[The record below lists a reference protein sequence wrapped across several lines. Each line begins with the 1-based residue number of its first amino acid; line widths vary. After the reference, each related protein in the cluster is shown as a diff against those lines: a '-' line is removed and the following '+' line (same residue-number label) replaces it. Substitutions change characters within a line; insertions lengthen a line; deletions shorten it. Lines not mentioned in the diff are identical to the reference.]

1 MRKTPEFF
9 KRLEVKKV
17 IEKVLGDTRT
27 RLAPVA
33 ISATES
39 LNDDFTSVD
48 FSFRQFPKES
58 PVAVKDS
65 KGKGFIDG
73 LFNGMYE
80 VMSKEHPSLS
90 KIKLVEF
97 MVNPLMTLSKGSMG
111 TDAQASVIFKVK
123 VGNFGEAEFQHRSRS
138 MIYSGFSATL
148 EAFQFYINCERSF
161 EKIKFILENARER
174 NRSDTVQ
181 ACLYDLSKLTEVNS
195 YEKKQKN

>member
-9 KRLEVKKV
+9 KRLEVQKI
-17 IEKVLGDTRT
+17 IEKVLSDTKT
-27 RLAPVA
+27 RLTPVA

-39 LNDDFTSVD
+39 LDDDFTSVD
-48 FSFRQFPKES
+48 FSFRQFPKGEI
-58 PVAVKDS
+58 VAIKDS

-80 VMSKEHPSLS
+80 TVSKEYPSLS

-97 MVNPLMTLSKGSMG
+97 MVNPLMALSKGSMG
-111 TDAQASVIFKVK
+111 TDAQANVLFKIE

-138 MIYSGFSATL
+138 MIHSGFSATL

-161 EKIKFILENARER
+161 EKIKFILENARDR
-174 NRSDTVQ
+174 NRNDTVQ
-181 ACLYDLSKLTEVNS
+181 ACLYDLSKLTEINN
-195 YEKKQKN
+195 YEKKQRN